1 MSLKQIA
8 MPLIILTAMLSLII
22 IVLQIESIL
31 VTTRIIPLTA
41 ILLVSSSILLLG
53 LIYSEE
59 GQTS

>member
-1 MSLKQIA
+1 MSLKQLA